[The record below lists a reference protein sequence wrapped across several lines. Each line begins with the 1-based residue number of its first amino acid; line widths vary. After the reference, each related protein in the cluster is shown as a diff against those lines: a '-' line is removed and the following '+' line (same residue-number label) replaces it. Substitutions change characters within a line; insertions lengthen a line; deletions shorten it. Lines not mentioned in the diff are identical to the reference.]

1 MEKQVTISLS
11 IAESKLLRKVLT
23 NAERKLADKC
33 ALDDLSGPDL
43 EAVLKR
49 LRVVRWAENE
59 LFLAELES
67 ERPSDEE
74 FID

>member
-1 MEKQVTISLS
+1 MDKQVTISLS
-11 IAESKLLRKVLT
+11 IAESKLLRRVLT
-23 NAERKLADKC
+23 NAERRLADKC

-49 LRVVRWAENE
+49 LKVVRWTENE
-59 LFLAELES
+59 LFIAEMVAK
-67 ERPSDEE
+67 RPSDEE